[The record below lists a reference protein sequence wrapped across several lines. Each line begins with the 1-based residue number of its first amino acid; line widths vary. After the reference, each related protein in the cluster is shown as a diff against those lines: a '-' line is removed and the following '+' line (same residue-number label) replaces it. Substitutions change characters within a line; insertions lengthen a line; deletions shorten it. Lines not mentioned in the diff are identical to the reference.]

1 MNIFDIE
8 ASCPLPALTRYNI
21 FHRALEAAEDTG
33 YLDRFVYERALC
45 CYLIEEVLKDEL
57 EEGDAELIEGNP
69 IQAWDK
75 FNKGDLVK
83 QLLNTI
89 SEENMKYIIDDSIVY
104 FNDYKEYL
112 LSIGGV
118 FNKAEVFSSDV
129 LNQMDSRI
137 DKLVDSEDI
146 QKTLRIA
153 DNWGLDLDTTPKT
166 DSDKPPAQD
175 SLF

>member
-57 EEGDAELIEGNP
+57 EEGDIELIAANP

-118 FNKAEVFSSDV
+118 FNKAEIFSSDM

-137 DKLVDSEDI
+137 DKLADSEEI
-146 QKTLRIA
+146 QKTLKIA
-153 DNWGLDLDTTPKT
+153 EDWGLDRGIQPEAKPDV
-166 DSDKPPAQD
+166 PPAQD

>member
-8 ASCPLPALTRYNI
+8 SSCPLSALTRYNI
-21 FHRALEAAEDTG
+21 YHRALEAAEDTG

-45 CYLIEEVLKDEL
+45 CYLIEEVLADEL
-57 EEGDAELIEGNP
+57 EEGDVELIAANP

-75 FNKGDLVK
+75 LNKDDMVK

-89 SEENMKYIIDDSIVY
+89 SEEDMKYIIDDSIIY

-118 FNKAEVFSSDV
+118 FNKAEIFSSDI

-137 DKLVDSEDI
+137 DKLADSEDI

-153 DNWGLDLDTTPKT
+153 EDWGLDRGEKPKP
-166 DSDKPPAQD
+166 KPDVPPTQD